1 VVLLVA
7 LGAAPWLVG
16 SAAAGGDPYG
26 STTTEAPSSSVI
38 ATCALS
44 AEAGQPGDSVSATV
58 SGVPAGEL
66 VRILFGGIEV
76 GRAEA
81 APGPELFTTVTIG
94 FTVPDVRA
102 DTYLVVA
109 VGDTFT
115 AECEAAFLI
124 VAGEA
129 IQRPGS
135 VDADGNGNSGGG
147 GGSLP
152 RTGIYVGLLLAV
164 AVALLLMGRAL
175 LEGSRR
181 RRRRASRLSREVWM
195 AASAASAARADTDG
209 ARGK

>member
-1 VVLLVA
+1 V
-7 LGAAPWLVG
+7 
-16 SAAAGGDPYG
+16 
-26 STTTEAPSSSVI
+26 T
-38 ATCALS
+38 
-44 AEAGQPGDSVSATV
+44 ATV

-81 APGPELFTTVTIG
+81 APGPELFATLTIV

-102 DTYLVVA
+102 DSYLVVA

-124 VAGEA
+124 VAGET
-129 IQRPGS
+129 IERPGT
-135 VDADGNGNSGGG
+135 VGGNGNGSGGG

-152 RTGIYVGLLLAV
+152 RTGVYVGLLLAV

-195 AASAASAARADTDG
+195 AGSAASAARADTDG